1 MTVLVVGGSSGL
13 GLALA
18 KELSDAGAEVIVTGR
33 KDPKVKSARFH
44 KFDLSAASLVVKID
58 KYVKTL
64 PKINSLFYV
73 AGFYQYGT
81 VTDLSPK
88 QIEDMLSVGG
98 RGLIYFARA
107 LLAKQGGFD
116 ELVTITSTSQ
126 WMPRKFEPIYNFIKA
141 GEGQFSN
148 GLAEDG
154 RIKKVLVV
162 GPSGMRTE
170 FWDGVD
176 HDEWEEFLDKGWVAQ
191 QIMKARGGKYKY
203 KFIKILRGPA
213 RVEIAESR

>member
-33 KDPKVKSARFH
+33 KDPKVKFARFH

-176 HDEWEEFLDKGWVAQ
+176 HD
-191 QIMKARGGKYKY
+191 
-203 KFIKILRGPA
+203 
-213 RVEIAESR
+213 